1 MTPLKLFS
9 LIALLG
15 ALPACSALGPCQ
27 GTGCAGDVELSAD
40 VRDKLDA
47 LPALRFDNIDVY
59 TVHNV
64 VHLDGL
70 VDTANE
76 KQEAKAITA
85 AVPGVAHIVDNIGIR
100 NDVGG

>member
-1 MTPLKLFS
+1 MTPLKLLP
-9 LIALLG
+9 LIALMG
-15 ALPACSALGPCQ
+15 ALPACSTFDPCQ
-27 GTGCAGDVELSAD
+27 GASCAGDLKLSAD
-40 VRDKLDA
+40 VRNKLDA

-76 KQEAKAITA
+76 KQEAKAITG